1 MYRGVMLDKVKIA
14 AIILQRDKVIFE
26 CPHCGRIL
34 IRSNYEKAGKLL
46 DETGAP
52 RGKICAKCGGMV
64 MLKLDAK
71 SKKLILSRSAPVPR
85 TK

>member
-1 MYRGVMLDKVKIA
+1 MPEKVKIA
-14 AIILQRDKVIFE
+14 TIVLQQEKVIFE
-26 CPHCGRIL
+26 CPHCGRTL

-52 RGKICAKCGGMV
+52 RGKICPKCGGTV

-71 SKKLILSRSAPVPR
+71 SKRVILSRSAGGPR
-85 TK
+85 TT